1 MAVAAVPVWELVVL
15 GGGKAMAC
23 ASAGGE
29 EERTAG
35 CEVVRRADRHA
46 PVAARARRRVAPPK
60 RRSRAH
66 LGCGGNGDGRARR
79 TRPAP
84 RRTPSGRVA
93 APWRPARRA
102 PSRTPTTCGRR
113 VGRGGGRRT
122 AAMTMADARLE
133 RRPVPAAA
141 SSRATVMGTPAAAPP
156 TRVGDDPPPDGRL
169 PLDQEGALWARVWM
183 EAGGLFQRPQAT
195 VGGTINGG
203 VTGGRRRPAGRG
215 GRRSKPADGPGGTA
229 VIGTVVGA

>member
-1 MAVAAVPVWELVVL
+1 ML

-156 TRVGDDPPPDGRL
+156 TRVGIDPPPVMAGYHWTPLTGRRARFGRGCGWKR
-169 PLDQEGALWARVWM
+169 GAFFNAPKRPWGQRSMGVSRGGG
-183 EAGGLFQRPQAT
+183 GGLRDVAADAASQLTDR
-195 VGGTINGG
+195 
-203 VTGGRRRPAGRG
+203 AGQQ
-215 GRRSKPADGPGGTA
+215 
-229 VIGTVVGA
+229 